1 VDAHR
6 AGGRVAGHDGV
17 AQIARTW
24 QSADDGSRRLRLQ
37 ALGPDR
43 SEVDDDHRPGLCKAL
58 DRIADTFS
66 VDVAARAIR
75 GPRDGAVVTRMA
87 LLSSTGTVG
96 KLQP

>member
-1 VDAHR
+1 
-6 AGGRVAGHDGV
+6 
-17 AQIARTW
+17 
-24 QSADDGSRRLRLQ
+24 
-37 ALGPDR
+37 
-43 SEVDDDHRPGLCKAL
+43 
-58 DRIADTFS
+58 